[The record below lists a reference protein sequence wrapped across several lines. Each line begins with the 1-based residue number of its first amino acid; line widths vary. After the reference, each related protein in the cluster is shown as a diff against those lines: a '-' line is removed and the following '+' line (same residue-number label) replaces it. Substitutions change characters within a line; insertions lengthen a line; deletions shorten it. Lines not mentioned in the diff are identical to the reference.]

1 MLDRSRGGRLA
12 FRFWKLLA
20 PVISGEVVSDLTRR
34 SRLVAA
40 RARLLGGSREL
51 FWNMLSAPRLVVL

>member
-1 MLDRSRGGRLA
+1 MPDRSRGGRLA
-12 FRFWKLLA
+12 FKFWKLLA
-20 PVISGEVVSDLTRR
+20 PLMSGEVVSDLTRR

-51 FWNMLSAPRLVVL
+51 F